1 MLDSLVRVSR
11 RVGWNADRVVADRDR
26 PPADRRLTPRAVG
39 THWIQSVPV
48 ERAAED
54 DGGLRAAAF
63 LGPAARD
70 AAPGYNSPPEGGVT
84 LPAGFCAPIR
94 DRSRLCPGESAPDDC
109 GRRDERSNGSA
120 SVPAPQSDRLNPPG
134 MPCGS
139 TRLPLNGFTY
149 S

>member
-11 RVGWNADRVVADRDR
+11 RVGWNADRMVADRDR
-26 PPADRRLTPRAVG
+26 LPALRRLTPRAVG

-54 DGGLRAAAF
+54 DGGLRAAVF

-70 AAPGYNSPPEGGVT
+70 ASPGYNSPPGGGVT
-84 LPAGFCAPIR
+84 FPTGFWAPR
-94 DRSRLCPGESAPDDC
+94 DRSRLCPGESAPADG
-109 GRRDERSNGSA
+109 GRRDERSIGSA
-120 SVPAPQSDRLNPPG
+120 SVPAPPSDRLNPPG

>member
-11 RVGWNADRVVADRDR
+11 RVGWNADRMVADRDH
-26 PPADRRLTPRAVG
+26 PPASRRLTPRAVG

-48 ERAAED
+48 GRATENDGGSRAAV
-54 DGGLRAAAF
+54 F
-63 LGPAARD
+63 LGPEARD
-70 AAPGYNSPPEGGVT
+70 AAPGYNSPSEDGVT
-84 LPAGFCAPIR
+84 FPTGFWAPR
-94 DRSRLCPGESAPDDC
+94 HRSRLCPGESAPADA

-120 SVPAPQSDRLNPPG
+120 SAPAPTSDRLNPPG